1 MAAQER
7 RKTKAS
13 AAAKKVEE
21 PIDAA
26 SADAKA
32 MADRQGKRADSSE
45 RTAPAVP
52 EREVGEEE
60 VLLTWKA
67 PVRPF
72 KKRDRDYYTTIAAIA
87 FLVIIILGF
96 LREFL
101 LIAVVIAF
109 AFVSYVFAAIPPEK
123 TEHKLTNRGIRSA
136 DKLYRWIDL
145 RRYWYSEKYGQRMVV
160 VQTVMLFPGQLL
172 LMLGNADEG
181 KIKKIF
187 NERLPHEEPEP
198 TFLDKSARWLSEKVP
213 LEKEPASPS
222 STAGKSSA

>member
-1 MAAQER
+1 MAVQEKRKAQ
-7 RKTKAS
+7 TKIDES
-13 AAAKKVEE
+13 AAEKV
-21 PIDAA
+21 
-26 SADAKA
+26 K
-32 MADRQGKRADSSE
+32 E
-45 RTAPAVP
+45 RVESGGREVSTAL

-60 VLLTWKA
+60 TLMTWKA

-101 LIAVVIAF
+101 LIAVVIAL

-136 DKLYRWIDL
+136 DRLYRWRDL
-145 RRYWYSEKYGQRMVV
+145 RRYWFSEKFGQKMVV
-160 VQTVMLFPGQLL
+160 VQTAMLFPGQLL
-172 LMLGNADEG
+172 LMLGDANQE

-187 NERLPHEEPEP
+187 NENLPHEEPEP

-213 LEKEPASPS
+213 LEKES
-222 STAGKSSA
+222 SS